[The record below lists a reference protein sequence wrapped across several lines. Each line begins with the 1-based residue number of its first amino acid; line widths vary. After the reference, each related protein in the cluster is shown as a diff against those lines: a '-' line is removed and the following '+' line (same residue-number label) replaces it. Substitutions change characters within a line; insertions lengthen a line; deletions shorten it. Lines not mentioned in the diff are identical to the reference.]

1 MKVIASIQN
10 RNCKTVEKVLLNEIE
25 QLSHVSD
32 IYTLVTCQFIADMD
46 FARVFQ
52 CVVCTTKHLISRR
65 EKKKMMMN
73 SIDSNIDITLS
84 ISKLT
89 CLSEASP
96 VQHFLTT
103 RLQYR
108 TLKLL
113 CAICSILV
121 KLFKKHSLYTGYKIR
136 WTGGPL
142 NCYQRSELLKEL
154 CDKIV
159 KHSYILGEHFLKID
173 TDENS

>member
-1 MKVIASIQN
+1 
-10 RNCKTVEKVLLNEIE
+10 
-25 QLSHVSD
+25 
-32 IYTLVTCQFIADMD
+32 
-46 FARVFQ
+46 
-52 CVVCTTKHLISRR
+52 
-65 EKKKMMMN
+65 MMMN

-96 VQHFLTT
+96 VQHFLTM

-113 CAICSILV
+113 SSICSILV

-142 NCYQRSELLKEL
+142 NCYQRLELLKEL

-173 TDENS
+173 TEENSWRSDFDKTIYLLHKINRFLWRYALGYHTMNCRDCVIS

>member
-1 MKVIASIQN
+1 
-10 RNCKTVEKVLLNEIE
+10 
-25 QLSHVSD
+25 
-32 IYTLVTCQFIADMD
+32 
-46 FARVFQ
+46 
-52 CVVCTTKHLISRR
+52 
-65 EKKKMMMN
+65 MN
-73 SIDSNIDITLS
+73 SIDSNIDITRN

-89 CLSEASP
+89 CLTEASP
-96 VQHFLTT
+96 VQNFQTT

-142 NCYQRSELLKEL
+142 NCYRHSELLKEL
-154 CDKIV
+154 CEKIV
-159 KHSYILGEHFLKID
+159 KHSYILGEHFLKIGLISMRLSTCCTESTIPCGD
-173 TDENS
+173 TLWVTTRRTAETVASHKMSLCTLDLDSFQCHKWIAVSDIYLDLS

>member
-1 MKVIASIQN
+1 MFQIYIHTS
-10 RNCKTVEKVLLNEIE
+10 C
-25 QLSHVSD
+25 LSVH
-32 IYTLVTCQFIADMD
+32 
-46 FARVFQ
+46 FAWVFQ

-65 EKKKMMMN
+65 EKKNMMMN

-96 VQHFLTT
+96 DYQTT
-103 RLQYR
+103 VPNM
-108 TLKLL
+108 KLL

-121 KLFKKHSLYTGYKIR
+121 KLFKKHSLYTGYRIR
-136 WTGGPL
+136 RTGGPL

>member
-1 MKVIASIQN
+1 
-10 RNCKTVEKVLLNEIE
+10 
-25 QLSHVSD
+25 
-32 IYTLVTCQFIADMD
+32 MD

-52 CVVCTTKHLISRR
+52 YMVCTTKHLISRR

-96 VQHFLTT
+96 IQHFLTT

-121 KLFKKHSLYTGYKIR
+121 KLFKKHSHTGLHLRNDLHQHVSKISCMKILFIAS
-136 WTGGPL
+136 TENAL
-142 NCYQRSELLKEL
+142 LDLHTYQISFS
-154 CDKIV
+154 C
-159 KHSYILGEHFLKID
+159 ILQG
-173 TDENS
+173 S

>member
-1 MKVIASIQN
+1 
-10 RNCKTVEKVLLNEIE
+10 
-25 QLSHVSD
+25 
-32 IYTLVTCQFIADMD
+32 
-46 FARVFQ
+46 
-52 CVVCTTKHLISRR
+52 
-65 EKKKMMMN
+65 MMMN
-73 SIDSNIDITLS
+73 SINSNIDITLS

-96 VQHFLTT
+96 IQHFLTT

-108 TLKLL
+108 TFKLL

-121 KLFKKHSLYTGYKIR
+121 KLFKKHLLYTGYKIR

-159 KHSYILGEHFLKID
+159 KHSDILGEHFLKID
-173 TDENS
+173 TDKNS

>member
-1 MKVIASIQN
+1 
-10 RNCKTVEKVLLNEIE
+10 
-25 QLSHVSD
+25 
-32 IYTLVTCQFIADMD
+32 MD

-52 CVVCTTKHLISRR
+52 CMVCTTKHLISRR

-73 SIDSNIDITLS
+73 YIDNNIDIILS

-89 CLSEASP
+89 CMSEASP

-121 KLFKKHSLYTGYKIR
+121 KLFTKHSLYTGYKVR

-142 NCYQRSELLKEL
+142 NCYQRSDLLKEL

-159 KHSYILGEHFLKID
+159 KHSSILGEHFLKID
-173 TDENS
+173 MDENCWRSDFDETVYLLHRINRSLWRYALGYHAKNCKDCLI